1 MKNVHVYLEMGHD
14 QRLEEGSL
22 QHGQLEDP
30 GDPNNQKTK
39 YSITLQKYMTNIRV
53 SISSDHKKP
62 SFATKGIE

>member
-39 YSITLQKYMTNIRV
+39 YSITLQK
-53 SISSDHKKP
+53 
-62 SFATKGIE
+62 